1 MFTKIAFMT
10 TAAAFL
16 LSTAS
21 ATIAGPKNQRTL
33 ESMHSS
39 DFSANSKSTN
49 PKNQPITEPLYFMH
63 ATGEAN

>member
-1 MFTKIAFMT
+1 
-10 TAAAFL
+10 
-16 LSTAS
+16 
-21 ATIAGPKNQRTL
+21 
-33 ESMHSS
+33 MHSS